1 MKHMLDNLGPNP
13 LNRKAE
19 RILWDKKTKGFCH
32 LFEAY
37 LKSRS
42 APKLDWYAL
51 FACGHSSS
59 SNACRDSVS
68 TPSSDLIP
76 PYSSLPV
83 PTLEETKALA
93 EKLVVIKLNG
103 GLGTSMGCQGPKSCI
118 EVRQHLTFLDLT
130 VMQISV

>member
-13 LNRKAE
+13 LSKKAE
-19 RILWDKKTKGFCH
+19 RLLWDKKTRGFCQ

-42 APKLDWYAL
+42 ATKLDWD
-51 FACGHSSS
+51 
-59 SNACRDSVS
+59 RIS
-68 TPSSDLIP
+68 TPSADLIP
-76 PYSSLPV
+76 NYSSLPV
-83 PTLEETKALA
+83 PTIEEQKSLA

-118 EVRQHLTFLDLT
+118 
-130 VMQISV
+130 